1 MTETL
6 LRIIS
11 EYDTDNRI
19 TSNVLGRKTSFCGK
33 EVRTIIHE
41 LRMSHYPIAGES
53 DGYFMARN
61 KSELG
66 HTIASLKSRGSKI
79 FEVADALEECFNEVE
94 QLKLL

>member
-1 MTETL
+1 
-6 LRIIS
+6 
-11 EYDTDNRI
+11 
-19 TSNVLGRKTSFCGK
+19 
-33 EVRTIIHE
+33 
-41 LRMSHYPIAGES
+41 MSHYPIAGES

-94 QLKLL
+94 QLELL